1 MKKKLF
7 VCLPEDIWRF
17 LEISGRE
24 KWDLE
29 VSSDPTTTSLRW
41 KSSPNGP
48 KMVATCDLRSF
59 TPKLLPIVCHNPKS
73 SFQVH
78 LYDKGT
84 VFVAWLHDFHYLS
97 ILPAGALYARRRSRT
112 GNYGYVSWKKVTS
125 SRDYPLNVVHD
136 KQFQLKTDIS
146 PTDWRY
152 WIHLNAERLA
162 YEPILNGIYKIRS

>member
-1 MKKKLF
+1 M
-7 VCLPEDIWRF
+7 
-17 LEISGRE
+17 EIIP
-24 KWDLE
+24 KWA
-29 VSSDPTTTSLRW
+29 
-41 KSSPNGP
+41 KN
-48 KMVATCDLRSF
+48 ACDLRSF
-59 TPKLLPIVCHNPKS
+59 TPKLLPIVCHSPKS

-84 VFVAWLHDFHYLS
+84 DPWFSSLYFALYWTISDCTSFYHKVSVFVAWLHDFHYLS

-136 KQFQLKTDIS
+136 KQFQLKTDIF

-162 YEPILNGIYKIRS
+162 YEPTLNGIYNIRS

>member
-1 MKKKLF
+1 MF
-7 VCLPEDIWRF
+7 TRGY
-17 LEISGRE
+17 LEIPGNFRTGKMGPGSVIGSYHDLTAME
-24 KWDLE
+24 IIPKWA
-29 VSSDPTTTSLRW
+29 
-41 KSSPNGP
+41 KNG
-48 KMVATCDLRSF
+48 CDLRSF